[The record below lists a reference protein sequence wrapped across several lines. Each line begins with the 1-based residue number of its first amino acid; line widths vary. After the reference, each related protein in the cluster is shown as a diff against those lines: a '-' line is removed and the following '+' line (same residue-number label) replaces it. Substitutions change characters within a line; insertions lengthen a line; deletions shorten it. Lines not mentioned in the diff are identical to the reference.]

1 MFGQT
6 EEDIESSCPFPVTD
20 SLIWLYISCVSGLF
34 ALASLIYGPSRARH
48 LPWGFRA
55 NKRGTLIIALP
66 FFRPKASQSFP
77 PPPMAMRSLKPP
89 GELTE
94 NSTSARGAIKWRSAC
109 PQIVNISCTRN
120 VLKRNGPSREGVVQ
134 IRSSSKD
141 KYSTTRS
148 KNKYNSEARLVNRIM
163 ECPLLLSFL
172 SNENVLCV
180 CTIYSPEK

>member
-1 MFGQT
+1 LLWPVSFMGHPGHVIFREASEQT
-6 EEDIESSCPFPVTD
+6 NEERL
-20 SLIWLYISCVSGLF
+20 SL
-34 ALASLIYGPSRARH
+34 PSHFSA
-48 LPWGFRA
+48 
-55 NKRGTLIIALP
+55 
-66 FFRPKASQSFP
+66 PKPPNPFP

-148 KNKYNSEARLVNRIM
+148 KNKYNSEARLSNRSM

-172 SNENVLCV
+172 SNKKVLCV
-180 CTIYSPEK
+180 CTIYT